1 MTRKVRSDHALPALR
16 AAFPHTVPIMAAFLF
31 VGMTYGM
38 LMRTEGFGAMY
49 PMAMSA
55 CIYAGSM
62 EFVTVELLQMPFH
75 LAQAF
80 VLTLMINARHLFYG
94 VSMLEKYRGMGW
106 KKPLL
111 IFGLSDET
119 FAVNYSAQIPETV
132 DRGRFFLWVT
142 LLDQFYWFAGASI
155 GALVGQFIPMHVEGL
170 GFAMTAMFTAIF
182 IDQWKREDNKTGALL
197 GLGLPLICLL
207 LFGAE
212 SFLIPSMLAIL
223 CALLA
228 LRRVL
233 ERGGDA
239 A

>member
-1 MTRKVRSDHALPALR
+1 MKKKENNGQSMAALR

-38 LMRTEGFGAMY
+38 LMRTEGFPAVY

-62 EFVTVELLQMPFH
+62 EFVTVELLKMPFH
-75 LAQAF
+75 MLQAF
-80 VLTLMINARHLFYG
+80 ALTLMINARHMFYG
-94 VSMLEKYRGMGW
+94 ISMLEKYRDMGW

-119 FAVNYSAQIPETV
+119 FAVNYSASIPETV
-132 DRGRFFLWVT
+132 DRSRFFLWVT
-142 LLDQFYWFAGASI
+142 LLNQFYWFAGASI
-155 GALVGQFIPMHVEGL
+155 GALVGEFIPMNVKGL

-182 IDQWKREDNKTGALL
+182 IDQWKRERNKTGALL
-197 GLGLPLICLL
+197 GLGLPLVCLL
-207 LFGAE
+207 VFGAD

-228 LRRVL
+228 LRGRL

>member
-1 MTRKVRSDHALPALR
+1 MKKENKAMPALR

-38 LMRTEGFGAMY
+38 MMRTEGFSAAY
-49 PMAMSA
+49 PMLMSA

-62 EFVTVELLQMPFH
+62 EFVTVELLKMSFG

-80 VLTLMINARHLFYG
+80 ILTLMINARHLFYG

-132 DRGRFFLWVT
+132 DKGRFFLWVT
-142 LLDQFYWFAGASI
+142 LLNQFYWFAGASL
-155 GALVGQFIPMHVEGL
+155 GALVGQFIPMNVEGL

-182 IDQWKREDNKTGALL
+182 LDQWQREKDKTSAVL
-197 GLGLPLICLL
+197 GLVLPLIFLVI
-207 LFGAE
+207 FGAE
-212 SFLIPSMLAIL
+212 SFLIPSMIAIL
-223 CALLA
+223 CALLV
-228 LRRVL
+228 LRGRL
-233 ERGGDA
+233 EKAGEDA
-239 A
+239 

>member
-1 MTRKVRSDHALPALR
+1 MNTNRANNPLRALR
-16 AAFPHTVPIMAAFLF
+16 AAFPHTLPIMAAFLF

-38 LMRTEGFGAMY
+38 LMRTEGFSAAY
-49 PMAMSA
+49 PMTMSA

-62 EFVTVELLQMPFH
+62 EFVTVELLKMPFH

-119 FAVNYSAQIPETV
+119 FAVNYSAPVPEDV
-132 DRGRFFLWVT
+132 DRGWFYLWVT
-142 LLDQFYWFAGASI
+142 LLDQFYWFTGAAL
-155 GALVGQFIPMHVEGL
+155 GALIGQFIPLNIEGL
-170 GFAMTAMFTAIF
+170 GFAMTAMFVAIF
-182 IDQWKREDNKTGALL
+182 LDQWGKEKSKLPALL
-197 GLGLPLICLL
+197 GLGLPLVCLL
-207 LFGAE
+207 LLGAE
-212 SFLIPSMLAIL
+212 RFLIPSMAAIL

-233 ERGGDA
+233 ERGGEGA
-239 A
+239 